1 MHGTQQRARLESTVM
16 DYLARQRQ
24 LTASLR
30 EIRSAALLVTHLPNI
45 RYLCGFT
52 GSAGVLLVTAGARG
66 ARLTFFTD
74 GRYTQQAAEEVTGAR
89 VVIAK
94 KSALLEACDAA
105 VKARVKTLGF
115 EAEQLQY
122 VTFQH
127 LSHAVKGKLKL
138 KPTMG
143 LVEQLRMIK
152 DADEIEHI
160 RAAVL
165 LGSSLFETALAAIH
179 PGVAETA
186 VAGELEFQ
194 ARRAGAEKMSFDT
207 IVASG
212 SRSAL
217 PHGRASGQTIP
228 DSGFIILDY
237 GVILAGYCSD
247 MTRTV
252 HVGRVSGSHQRMYE
266 AVKDAQLASIE
277 AVRPGVEAAKVD
289 QAGRDVLKKAGYDG
303 YFIHSTGHGVGIEI
317 HEQPRIAK
325 GQTAPLEPGMV
336 ITIEPGIYIPDDGGV
351 RIEDMVLVTATG
363 HEVLTP
369 TDKSLITL

>member
-16 DYLARQRQ
+16 DYLARQRR

-165 LGSSLFETALAAIH
+165 LGSSLFQTALAAIH

-186 VAGELEFQ
+186 VAGELEFH

>member
-24 LTASLR
+24 LTARLR
-30 EIRSAALLVTHLPNI
+30 EIGSAALLVTHLPNI

-52 GSAGVLLVTAGARG
+52 GSAGVLLVTAGARA

-127 LSHAVKGKLKL
+127 VSHAVKGKLKL
-138 KPTMG
+138 KPTTG

-165 LGSSLFETALAAIH
+165 LGSSLFQTALAAIH